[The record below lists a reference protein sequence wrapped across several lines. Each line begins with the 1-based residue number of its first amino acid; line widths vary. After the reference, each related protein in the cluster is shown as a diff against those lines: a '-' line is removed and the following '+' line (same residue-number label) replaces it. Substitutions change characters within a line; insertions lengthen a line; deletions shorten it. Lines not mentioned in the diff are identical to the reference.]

1 MTDERWQVTY
11 AIYEAAAS
19 LAEPERQQYVHAA
32 APDAEIAGKVLA
44 MLGEME
50 ITAESNAFP
59 EPANT
64 REAALAPPL
73 LAPGSHLGP
82 YEILDCIGRGGMGLV
97 YRARDPRLDR
107 QVAIKLLLPDMAG
120 DPQARERLRREA
132 LAAAALDHPFICKSF
147 EIGEEGDALF
157 LVMEYIAGETL
168 HRRLQDGRML
178 LSETLRVAGEMADAL
193 EEAHAKRLL
202 HRDLKPSNIMITH
215 QGHVKVMDFGL
226 AKRIADRPPDPNST
240 VYAEKRSAQLTVPGT
255 LLGTPDYMSPEQVKG
270 LTLDVRSDL
279 FSFGVILA
287 EMISG
292 RNPFRKSSM
301 AETLSA
307 VLRDS
312 PDFGGDI
319 QQGVTVQGL
328 VVMAR
333 RMLAKDAAQRYAS
346 IAEMRADLARLG
358 ASSQAAAAISA
369 EKHPRDRI
377 PPIGR
382 DADLKQ
388 LTQQLEE
395 ALVGRGSL
403 ILIGGEPG
411 IGKTHLASALL
422 DAARS
427 RGAFAVTGHCY
438 EMEGSPPYLPFIE
451 MLEHSARSVPPD
463 TFRYA
468 LGDDAPEVAKL
479 MPELRRMF
487 PGIPPAL
494 ELPPEQQR
502 RFLFNGYRG
511 FVERSTRLT
520 PMVALFEDLQWAD
533 EPSLLLLQHLAQTVT
548 GMPMLMIGT
557 YRDVDLEVGRPC
569 ARMLESLLRQKL
581 GTRILLRRLP
591 VAGVEEML
599 TALGA
604 QQPPPSLTRVVFEG
618 TEGNPFFVEEV
629 FRHLAEEGKLFD
641 EDGAFRPGL
650 RGDQLQVPEG
660 VRLVLG
666 RRLERLS
673 EDARRILTT
682 AAVIGRVFSL
692 ELLEELEKTQP
703 DAALEALEEAERAHL
718 VETERR
724 GRQTRYRFVHELVR
738 QTLSETLS
746 APRRQRLHAR
756 VAQVMERVYAPTID
770 AHASALAHH
779 LYQAGSSVDREKTMH
794 FLSQA
799 ATEASKAAAH
809 EEALDH
815 LENAISLLDDER
827 STRVA
832 DLHARRAGALGSLWR
847 HQEAVQEY
855 ERALALYDALSE
867 HLRFVETCAPFAIF
881 LLRTGQLQDARAIV
895 DRAARHAK
903 DAPASIRC
911 GLLALQ
917 ANTSAT
923 VGEIDKA
930 LELFGELHKS
940 SENELPPGV
949 IGLVTEQEMYTRY
962 DAGQLDL
969 CEAAARK
976 ASRIFEQAGDVWS
989 LADIGIGVYSPPLQS
1004 GRPAE
1009 AEILIRETI
1018 RRATQVGH
1026 DVAKSGALAALPLVY
1041 LARGD
1046 LKGAERAAREA
1057 LAFGESCRF
1066 GWQFMAETGLG
1077 GVLLYRAQTEE
1088 GLSLLTKAASGP
1100 TTHFS
1105 GLPQGLLAL
1114 GMSAAEREG
1123 AANACTAATRFLPRP
1138 GTSRGT
1144 GAWHAVL
1151 GLTEAFCLRGCRE
1164 DAGRLHIEAEKIAA
1178 EWDCNM
1184 VGFPVLTAAGIAAA
1198 CAGNWTSAEKHH
1210 RASIARMEAVPYVT
1224 AQPIARYWYADML
1237 VERGGFGD
1245 IEAAK
1250 TLLQE
1255 SMAASDAIGLAL
1267 YARLAR
1273 RRLARIA

>member
-1 MTDERWQVTY
+1 VTDERWQVTY
-11 AIYEAAAS
+11 AIYEAAAL
-19 LAEPERQQYVHAA
+19 LAEAEREQYIHAS
-32 APDAEIAGKVLA
+32 APDAEIAGRVLS
-44 MLGEME
+44 MLHGIE
-50 ITAESNAFP
+50 TTVTGLSK
-59 EPANT
+59 
-64 REAALAPPL
+64 
-73 LAPGSHLGP
+73 PGSSKDAAATLASGSRLGP
-82 YEILDCIGRGGMGLV
+82 YEILDRIGQGGMGVV

-107 QVAIKLLLPDMAG
+107 QVAIKLLLPEMAA
-120 DPQARERLRREA
+120 DPQAHERLRREA
-132 LAAAALDHPFICKSF
+132 MAAAALDHPYVCKVF
-147 EIGEEGDALF
+147 EIGEDGGALF
-157 LVMEYIAGETL
+157 LVMEYLAGVTL
-168 HRRLQDGRML
+168 DRRLQEGRMS
-178 LSETLRVAGEMADAL
+178 LSETLRVAGEIAEAL
-193 EEAHAKRLL
+193 QEAHSRQFL
-202 HRDLKPSNIMITH
+202 HRDLKPANIMLTE

-226 AKRIADRPPDPNST
+226 AKQIADRTAAGNS
-240 VYAEKRSAQLTVPGT
+240 SASREASGSQLTAPGT
-255 LLGTPDYMSPEQVKG
+255 LLGTPDYMSPEQVRAMK
-270 LTLDVRSDL
+270 LDVRSDV

-292 RNPFRKSSM
+292 RHPFRRPSM
-301 AETLSA
+301 VETLSA
-307 VLRDS
+307 VLRDP
-312 PDFGGDI
+312 PDFGGEI
-319 QQGVTVQGL
+319 PQGVTVQGL
-328 VVMAR
+328 IVMAR
-333 RMLAKDAAQRYAS
+333 RMLAKDIAERYAS
-346 IAEMRADLARLG
+346 IQEMHADLARLA
-358 ASSQAAAAISA
+358 ASSHTADAPISA
-369 EKHPRDRI
+369 GKRPADSIR
-377 PPIGR
+377 PIGR

-388 LTQQLEE
+388 LTRQLEE
-395 ALVGRGSL
+395 ALAGRGSL

-422 DAARS
+422 EGARS

-438 EMEGSPPYLPFIE
+438 EMEGSPPYLPFVE
-451 MLEHSARSVPPD
+451 MLEHSARSLPPD

-487 PGIPPAL
+487 PDIPPAL

-533 EPSLLLLQHLAQTVT
+533 EPTLLLLQHLAQTVA
-548 GMPMLMIGT
+548 GMPMLLIGT
-557 YRDVDLEVGRPC
+557 YRGVDLEVGRPC

-604 QQPPPSLTRVVFEG
+604 QPPPPSLTRVVFEG

-641 EDGAFRPGL
+641 ENGAFRPGL

-682 AAVIGRVFSL
+682 GALIGRVFPL
-692 ELLEELEKTQP
+692 ELLEELEKARP
-703 DAALEALEEAERAHL
+703 DAALEAVEEAERTHL

-724 GRQTRYRFVHELVR
+724 GRQTCYRFVHELVR

-746 APRRQRLHAR
+746 VPRRQRLHAR

-779 LYQAGSSVDREKTMH
+779 LYQAGSSADREKTIQ

-799 ATEASKAAAH
+799 VTEASKAAAH

-815 LENAISLLDDER
+815 LEHAISLLDDER
-827 STRVA
+827 SARVA

-847 HQEAVQEY
+847 NQEAVQEY
-855 ERALALYDALSE
+855 ERALALYDALGE
-867 HLRFVETCAPFAIF
+867 HLRFVETCAPLAIF
-881 LLRTGQLQDARAIV
+881 LSRTGRLQDARAVV

-917 ANTSAT
+917 ANTGAS
-923 VGEIDKA
+923 VGEIDRA
-930 LELFGELHKS
+930 LELFDELHKS
-940 SENELPPGV
+940 SENELPPRV

-976 ASRIFEQAGDVWS
+976 ATRIFEQTGDVWS
-989 LADIGIGVYSPPLQS
+989 LADVAIGLFSPPLYC

-1009 AEILIRETI
+1009 AERLIRETI

-1026 DVAKSGALAALPLVY
+1026 DVAKSGALAALPAVY
-1041 LARGD
+1041 LAKGD
-1046 LKGAERAAREA
+1046 LENAERAAREA
-1057 LAFGESCRF
+1057 LAFGESSHF
-1066 GWQFMAETGLG
+1066 GWLFMAETSLG
-1077 GVLLYRAQTEE
+1077 SVLLYRAQTEE

-1114 GMSAAEREG
+1114 GMSAAERDG
-1123 AANACTAATRFLPRP
+1123 AANACTAAMRFLPRP
-1138 GTSRGT
+1138 GISRGT

-1151 GLTEAFCLRGCRE
+1151 SLTEALCLCGRCE
-1164 DAGRLHIEAEKIAA
+1164 EAGSLQLEAEKIAA

-1184 VGFPVLTAAGIAAA
+1184 VGFPVRTAAGIAAA
-1198 CAGNWTSAEKHH
+1198 CARDWTRAEAHH

-1237 VERGGFGD
+1237 AERGGPGD

-1250 TLLQE
+1250 ALLQATI
-1255 SMAASDAIGLAL
+1255 AASDAIGLVQ

-1273 RRLARIA
+1273 RRLAQFP

>member
-44 MLGEME
+44 MLDEMK
-50 ITAESNAFP
+50 IADESNAFP
-59 EPANT
+59 EPANAK
-64 REAALAPPL
+64 EAALAPPL
-73 LAPGSHLGP
+73 LVPGSHLGP

-107 QVAIKLLLPDMAG
+107 QVAIKLLLPDMAT
-120 DPQARERLRREA
+120 DPLARERLRREA
-132 LAAAALDHPFICKSF
+132 LAAAALDHPFICKIF
-147 EIGEEGDALF
+147 EIGEDGDALF
-157 LVMEYIAGETL
+157 LVMEYIAGVTL
-168 HRRLQDGRML
+168 HRRLQDGRMP

-202 HRDLKPSNIMITH
+202 HRDLKPSNIMITY

-226 AKRIADRPPDPNST
+226 AKRIVDQPSDADST
-240 VYAEKRSAQLTVPGT
+240 VSSGMRSPQLTVPGT

-292 RNPFRKSSM
+292 QNPFRKSSM

-333 RMLAKDAAQRYAS
+333 RMLAKDAAQRYPS
-346 IAEMRADLARLG
+346 IAEMRADLARLA
-358 ASSQAAAAISA
+358 ASSQTADAPPSA
-369 EKHPRDRI
+369 QKRPADGIRSI
-377 PPIGR
+377 KR

-388 LTQQLEE
+388 LTRQLEE
-395 ALVGRGSL
+395 ALAGRGSL

-451 MLEHSARSVPPD
+451 MLEHSARSVPLD

-468 LGDDAPEVAKL
+468 LGDDAPEVVKL

-487 PGIPPAL
+487 PEIPLAL

-502 RFLFNGYRG
+502 RSLFNGYRG

-533 EPSLLLLQHLAQTVT
+533 EPTLLLLQHLAQAVA
-548 GMPMLMIGT
+548 GMPMLLIGT

-599 TALGA
+599 AALGA
-604 QQPPPSLTRVVFEG
+604 QPPPPSLTRVVFEG

-641 EDGAFRPGL
+641 EKGAFRPGL
-650 RGDQLQVPEG
+650 RGDQLHVPEG

-682 AAVIGRVFSL
+682 AALIGRVFSL
-692 ELLEELEKTQP
+692 ELLQELEQTQP
-703 DAALEALEEAERAHL
+703 DAALEAVEEAERAHL
-718 VETERR
+718 VETEPR

-746 APRRQRLHAR
+746 LPRRQRLHAR
-756 VAQVMERVYAPTID
+756 VAQVMERVYAPTIG

-779 LYQAGSSVDREKTMH
+779 LYQAGSSGDREKTIH

-815 LENAISLLDDER
+815 LGNAISLLDDER

-855 ERALALYDALSE
+855 ERALALYDALGE
-867 HLRFVETCAPFAIF
+867 HLRFVETCAPLAIF
-881 LLRTGQLQDARAIV
+881 LLRTGQLENARTIV

-903 DAPASIRC
+903 DVPAFLRC
-911 GLLALQ
+911 GLLALE
-917 ANTSAT
+917 ANTGAT

-930 LELFGELHKS
+930 LELFDELHKRS
-940 SENELPPGV
+940 DELTPAV

-976 ASRIFEQAGDVWS
+976 ASRIFEQSGDVWS
-989 LADIGIGVYSPPLQS
+989 LADIAIGVYSPPLYC

-1009 AEILIRETI
+1009 AESLIRETI

-1026 DVAKSGALAALPLVY
+1026 DVAKFAALAALPLVY
-1041 LARGD
+1041 LAKGD
-1046 LKGAERAAREA
+1046 LNRAEQAAREA
-1057 LAFGESCRF
+1057 LAFGESSHI
-1066 GWQFMAETGLG
+1066 GWLFMAETSLA
-1077 GVLLYRAQTEE
+1077 GVLLYRGQTEE
-1088 GLSLLTKAASGP
+1088 GLSLLTKAVSGP

-1114 GMSAAEREG
+1114 GMTVAERDG
-1123 AANACTAATRFLPRP
+1123 ATNACTAAMRFLPRP
-1138 GTSRGT
+1138 GTSRGI
-1144 GAWHAVL
+1144 GVWHAVL
-1151 GLTEAFCLRGCRE
+1151 GLTEALCLSGRRE
-1164 DAGRLHIEAEKIAA
+1164 EAGRLQLEAERIAD
-1178 EWDCNM
+1178 EWDCNV
-1184 VGFPVLTAAGIAAA
+1184 VGFPVRTAAGIAAA
-1198 CAGNWTSAEKHH
+1198 CAGDWNRAEAHH

-1237 VERGGFGD
+1237 AERGCPGD
-1245 IEAAK
+1245 IEAARA
-1250 TLLQE
+1250 LLQA
-1255 SMAASDAIGLAL
+1255 SITASDVIGLAL
-1267 YARLAR
+1267 YTRLAR
-1273 RRLARIA
+1273 RRLVQIA